1 MNTMEAILTR
11 RSIRKY
17 KKEAI
22 TQKEIDQLIRAAM
35 RAPSTIN
42 NRDWAFVVVDDPKVL
57 NALADGLNGNAEML
71 REAPLAIV
79 VCGDLNLALKSA
91 KEFWIVDTC
100 LAAENI
106 LLAAHDMGLG
116 SVYLGVFP
124 RETKMRNVSK
134 ALNLPDHLVPLTV
147 LPIGHPDETKPSR
160 EEESYDPEKIHYNQY
175 E

>member
-1 MNTMEAILTR
+1 MNTIEAILTR

-17 KKEAI
+17 KKDPI
-22 TQKEIDQLIRAAM
+22 TQAEIDQLMRAAM

-42 NRDWAFVVVDDPKVL
+42 NRDWAFVIVDDPKLL
-57 NALADGLNGNAEML
+57 NELADGLDGHAEML

-79 VCGDLNLALKSA
+79 VCGDLNLALASA

-106 LLAAHDMGLG
+106 LLAAHAMGLG

-124 RETKMRNVSK
+124 RETKMGNVSK
-134 ALNLPDHLVPLTV
+134 ILNLPEHLVPLTV
-147 LPIGHPDETKPSR
+147 LPIGRPDEKKPSR
-160 EEESYDPEKIHYNQY
+160 EEESYEPSKIYYNQY
-175 E
+175 K